1 MDWRGEDHC
10 LICQLQGKRGF
21 LSLDLAAHSL
31 GVIVRTMNIITLI
44 PSATEIVSCLGLMDR
59 LVGTSHEC
67 DWPETLPNLPK
78 LTAPKLDITAT
89 SADIDRSVK
98 SLIEDALGV
107 YHVDADKMKALA
119 PDIIITQ
126 DQCEV
131 CAVSAGELDKA
142 LHDWT
147 GGKPQVISLSPQN
160 LDDILDDIQRVAA
173 LLGVPERGIAFLL
186 DAQKRMVAVKEKAAQ
201 AETRPTMVFL
211 EWIEPMMAG
220 GNWMPELADIANAD
234 ALLAKAG
241 AHSPYMDMEALA
253 NADPDVIVV
262 TPCGFGLE
270 RTAKEIEPLLADKD
284 FQALKAMQN
293 GRVYLADGNHY
304 FNRPG
309 PRIVDSLE
317 CLSEMLHPELFEA
330 RMKGSA
336 WRTV

>member
-1 MDWRGEDHC
+1 M
-10 LICQLQGKRGF
+10 
-21 LSLDLAAHSL
+21 SLDLAAHSL

-67 DWPETLPNLPK
+67 DWPQTLPDLPK

-98 SLIEDALGV
+98 TLIEDALGV
-107 YHVDADKMKALA
+107 YHVDADRMKALA
-119 PDIIITQ
+119 PDIIVTQ

-147 GGKPQVISLSPQN
+147 GAKPQVISLSPQN
-160 LDDILDDIQRVAA
+160 LNDILDDIQRVAA

-186 DAQKRMVAVKEKAAQ
+186 DAQKRIEAVRSKASQ
-201 AETRPTMVFL
+201 ANSRPSMVFL

-220 GNWMPELADIANAD
+220 GNWMPELADIAHAD

-241 AHSPYMDMEALA
+241 SHSPYMDMETLQAA
-253 NADPDVIVV
+253 NPDVIVV

-270 RTAKEIEPLLADKD
+270 RTAQEMEPLLADKD
-284 FQALKAMQN
+284 FQSLKAVRN
-293 GRVYLADGNHY
+293 GQLYLADGNHY

-309 PRIVDSLE
+309 PRIVESLE
-317 CLSEMLHPELFEA
+317 CLAEMLHPDLFAPE
-330 RMKGSA
+330 MKGSV
-336 WRTV
+336 WRPA